1 MLRISRVKNDAIWV
15 GRNKRSGIKL
25 KAVINK
31 GESCRHCIFLKK
43 DTCRVIKTGNVLC
56 NEIIWKFTNKDKTTS
71 IFFIRYVDNIR
82 DGEILDFG

>member
-25 KAVINK
+25 KAVINEE
-31 GESCRHCIFLKK
+31 ESRCIHCIFLK
-43 DTCRVIKTGNVLC
+43 DTCRVINTWSVLC
-56 NEIIWKFTNKDKTTS
+56 NEIQKFSNKDKTAP